1 MVYSTDRSKSSLTLV
16 CLVVYSTRRFVL
28 CHALCYFVLV
38 FFSPFSITTT
48 SLGEMRARL
57 GTLRT
62 FVRFAV
68 VWFCLFFLPL
78 GVWKGLWFVIVAL
91 PGLFSYPLFCK
102 IRNCKLVNS
111 MNFQCGSSVA
121 DFHCSH
127 VGGCLG
133 RAAACDCGTP
143 WTFLLVFHIRHLF
156 CH

>member
-28 CHALCYFVLV
+28 CHALCYCVLV
-38 FFSPFSITTT
+38 FFSPFSI
-48 SLGEMRARL
+48 
-57 GTLRT
+57 
-62 FVRFAV
+62 

-133 RAAACDCGTP
+133 RAAACD
-143 WTFLLVFHIRHLF
+143 
-156 CH
+156 